1 MGQGSTLCHSFI
13 VIDPK
18 IFGDAELMKKN
29 LSVFMQELRDA
40 RRADEN
46 VPIYTHGEK
55 EIISMN
61 KMLKEGIQVNIST
74 VAEMIDLCNKVGL
87 DSAKYLGKVN
97 VSSAK
102 VINYDK
108 LYK

>member
-1 MGQGSTLCHSFI
+1 
-13 VIDPK
+13 
-18 IFGDAELMKKN
+18 
-29 LSVFMQELRDA
+29 MQELRDA